1 VDFAA
6 TGRVIPMDEDDAW
19 LLDQSELTLARGSGK
34 TRLTRKT
41 ADVLACLIRNSGRV
55 VAQDVLLR
63 EVWPGITVKVDLVR
77 EYVCDLRALLGD
89 DAETPRL
96 IETVR
101 GLGYRLVGNVRLSDR
116 RSWIEPRL
124 VTVAVV
130 GLAGPAQDRRGQ
142 CMALGLAEDIRSEL
156 SRSPEI
162 AVFADEPSPAD
173 RWQQAES
180 RPVAQYMITVST
192 RANGRRLDV
201 LVNLIRSQ
209 TARIVWSRHF
219 RVPSGRA
226 TGVAEQVACAVA
238 NSLGGIHGEIS
249 RLEANRLRSKPEAEL
264 NPYDHYVL
272 ANDAVWK
279 FEKASAVTGLGHIEK
294 ALAGDPGFARS
305 WYILYWLCHTLS
317 LHCAGREQRLW
328 RERSSKALE
337 TAVERDPG
345 DPMILD
351 GLACVQAN
359 EGRVEAAVTT
369 TERAIDFGSGQADAC
384 ALLSCPAVLICGRPE
399 RGVALI
405 DRALALH
412 PTPPSWY
419 AAQECKAAFYAG
431 DHRRALGA
439 SERAPPSRPA
449 LAYRTLAAASLG
461 NEELAQ
467 RCWHELRSA
476 HPRFSFE
483 GYAEDLSLV
492 HPEAIARFE
501 SGVRSVR
508 RMIGPRDS

>member
-180 RPVAQYMITVST
+180 RPDPEPD
-192 RANGRRLDV
+192 RADRLEQALPGPERTGDRGRR
-201 LVNLIRSQ
+201 
-209 TARIVWSRHF
+209 A
-219 RVPSGRA
+219 G
-226 TGVAEQVACAVA
+226 
-238 NSLGGIHGEIS
+238 
-249 RLEANRLRSKPEAEL
+249 RLRRGE
-264 NPYDHYVL
+264 
-272 ANDAVWK
+272 
-279 FEKASAVTGLGHIEK
+279 
-294 ALAGDPGFARS
+294 LAGRHTRRDQPTRGEPPALQARS
-305 WYILYWLCHTLS
+305 
-317 LHCAGREQRLW
+317 
-328 RERSSKALE
+328 
-337 TAVERDPG
+337 
-345 DPMILD
+345 
-351 GLACVQAN
+351 
-359 EGRVEAAVTT
+359 RVEPV
-369 TERAIDFGSGQADAC
+369 
-384 ALLSCPAVLICGRPE
+384 
-399 RGVALI
+399 
-405 DRALALH
+405 
-412 PTPPSWY
+412 
-419 AAQECKAAFYAG
+419 
-431 DHRRALGA
+431 
-439 SERAPPSRPA
+439 
-449 LAYRTLAAASLG
+449 
-461 NEELAQ
+461 
-467 RCWHELRSA
+467 
-476 HPRFSFE
+476 
-483 GYAEDLSLV
+483 
-492 HPEAIARFE
+492 
-501 SGVRSVR
+501 
-508 RMIGPRDS
+508 